1 MRIYFFTTRIMSL
14 IEIQKLIEQL
24 PEPQKDLVSDGYH
37 SFKELYDHR
46 IKLFVALCNVLENW
60 DTEIGHPSQ
69 CWKSKLHS
77 DGTMFDGWFIAG
89 IGTEPWKTL
98 TYHLPM
104 SEWENMDIPE
114 IDNAPEWDGHNS
126 DDVLRLLSEP
136 LC

>member
-1 MRIYFFTTRIMSL
+1 MHTRSIVGDYTIRRTQNRAVSVEVYNTQLSSTPTIITTLFMRIYFFTTRIMSL

-89 IGTEPWKTL
+89 IGTEP
-98 TYHLPM
+98 
-104 SEWENMDIPE
+104 
-114 IDNAPEWDGHNS
+114 
-126 DDVLRLLSEP
+126 
-136 LC
+136 